1 MKKISTFDNFGAQKL
16 PATEFETDYTLD
28 ESEVVEMNAFE
39 QACLE
44 EGISIENSSSLNE
57 SIDAAIEDLDN
68 IDEKL
73 KLGKFLKNIGSKAL
87 GFVKNNLGKIAGT
100 LGISLTGP
108 LGPVVGILSKGLGGM
123 LAKFKGE
130 KIDAKALRQ
139 AASTDPEISKV
150 SGIYTKTLQKLLDD
164 AKKTPAAF
172 MTGNSVESIKNLAT
186 ISTAANQTVSQ
197 ISKEAKTAVKPS

>member
-39 QACLE
+39 QAYLE

-87 GFVKNNLGKIAGT
+87 GFVKNNLGKIAG
-100 LGISLTGP
+100 G
-108 LGPVVGILSKGLGGM
+108 K
-123 LAKFKGE
+123 
-130 KIDAKALRQ
+130 
-139 AASTDPEISKV
+139 
-150 SGIYTKTLQKLLDD
+150 
-164 AKKTPAAF
+164 
-172 MTGNSVESIKNLAT
+172 
-186 ISTAANQTVSQ
+186 
-197 ISKEAKTAVKPS
+197 

>member
-1 MKKISTFDNFGAQKL
+1 
-16 PATEFETDYTLD
+16 
-28 ESEVVEMNAFE
+28 
-39 QACLE
+39 
-44 EGISIENSSSLNE
+44 
-57 SIDAAIEDLDN
+57 
-68 IDEKL
+68 
-73 KLGKFLKNIGSKAL
+73 
-87 GFVKNNLGKIAGT
+87 
-100 LGISLTGP
+100 
-108 LGPVVGILSKGLGGM
+108 M

-164 AKKTPAAF
+164 AKKNPAAF